1 MPKVWQ
7 NAMFFGLL
15 GLASSEKQI
24 PQVDENTEESKSLL
38 EPLESVGRRPR
49 QARYQAALRPDGK
62 HFTDCKVHGSP
73 AASPRLHL
81 GSNRPNRNRVSC
93 REASSRARKS
103 ARDRAANRYSAGNQG
118 NLGKRPTDDETTNRF
133 F

>member
-1 MPKVWQ
+1 VPKVWQ

-49 QARYQAALRPDGK
+49 QARYQAALRPDA
-62 HFTDCKVHGSP
+62 P
-73 AASPRLHL
+73 ILASHEEIRP
-81 GSNRPNRNRVSC
+81 SNAYGFV
-93 REASSRARKS
+93 AR
-103 ARDRAANRYSAGNQG
+103 RDS
-118 NLGKRPTDDETTNRF
+118 
-133 F
+133 